1 MSLHFL
7 LLGFVI
13 AFVAAA
19 AFAALAAAVAAL
31 AVVCCCFF
39 ANVVTI
45 LAKTF
50 VTAEKKGYE
59 PIGIPRSDIGV
70 AQVIKK

>member
-19 AFAALAAAVAAL
+19 AAAAFVAAV

-39 ANVVTI
+39 ANVSII
-45 LAKTF
+45 LVKTF